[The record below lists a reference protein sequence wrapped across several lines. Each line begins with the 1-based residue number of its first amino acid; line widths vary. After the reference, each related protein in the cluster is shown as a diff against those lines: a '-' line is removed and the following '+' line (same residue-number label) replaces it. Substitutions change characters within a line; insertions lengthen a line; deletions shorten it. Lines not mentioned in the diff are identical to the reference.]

1 MSIERYIIRSEDT
14 QSERI
19 NYKNY
24 SAETLFMIMKEL
36 YKFKDEIGYNS
47 WLYIITTDFENTPV
61 RNSNN
66 GKICFSYIVNNN
78 IARRYWDATHSES
91 SNYVM
96 NSKYYT
102 VPRAVLLINE
112 KNECRYIELSTN
124 LIHRL
129 LNIQKSN
136 YINLG
141 RMIFAIDITYDPRLN
156 QICTVPDTKS
166 NDTED
171 RISNSVCKRRVLN
184 VSTTYV
190 EDTST
195 NHIDNIELKVPIDL
209 IPFISKNIPS
219 INNYNTYSEPPNYI
233 TEFIKKNLEDIKKD
247 LLIEEPKINE
257 PTIQYVKINTLLSE
271 EKAKRKAELLEELR
285 KLEESD

>member
-19 NYKNY
+19 NYNNY
-24 SAETLFMIMKEL
+24 SAEILFMIMKEL

-61 RNSNN
+61 RNPNN
-66 GKICFSYIVNNN
+66 GNICFSYIVNNN
-78 IARRYWDATHSES
+78 IAKRYWDATHSES

-171 RISNSVCKRRVLN
+171 EISNSVRKRRVLN
-184 VSTTYV
+184 VLTTYV
-190 EDTST
+190 DDTST
-195 NHIDNIELKVPIDL
+195 NHIDNVELKVPIDL

>member
-61 RNSNN
+61 RNPNN
-66 GKICFSYIVNNN
+66 GNIRFSYIVNNN

-141 RMIFAIDITYDPRLN
+141 TIDITYDPRLN

-190 EDTST
+190 ENTST

>member
-61 RNSNN
+61 RNPNN
-66 GKICFSYIVNNN
+66 GNICFSYIVNNN

-129 LNIQKSN
+129 LNIQESN

-184 VSTTYV
+184 VSTAYV

-219 INNYNTYSEPPNYI
+219 INNYNIYSEPPNYI

>member
-66 GKICFSYIVNNN
+66 GNICFSYIVNNN